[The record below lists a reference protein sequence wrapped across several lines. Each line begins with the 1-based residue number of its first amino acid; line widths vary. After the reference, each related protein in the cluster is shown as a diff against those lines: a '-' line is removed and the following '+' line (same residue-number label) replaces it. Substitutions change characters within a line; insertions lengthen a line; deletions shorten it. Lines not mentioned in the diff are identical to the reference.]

1 MGIAIKLCYNV
12 KTGGDNMYLSFWDC
26 VVCFIKSFI
35 ITMIISPLFILIKIN
50 CDIGVAYCNYLE
62 VPLDFG
68 FTVMSPGLAFEI
80 AFVLSL
86 IEFILIYFIF
96 NKLSRVKFIKKI
108 YNSIYYF

>member
-1 MGIAIKLCYNV
+1 MGIAIKLCYNIE
-12 KTGGDNMYLSFWDC
+12 TGGDNMYLSFWDC
-26 VVCFIKSFI
+26 VLCFIKSFI
-35 ITMIISPLFILIKIN
+35 ITMIISPLFLLIKIN

-68 FTVMSPGLAFEI
+68 FTMMSPGLAFEI

>member
-1 MGIAIKLCYNV
+1 
-12 KTGGDNMYLSFWDC
+12 MYLSFWDY

-35 ITMIISPLFILIKIN
+35 ITMIISPLFVLIKFN
-50 CDIGVAYCNYLE
+50 CDIGVAYCNYLK

-68 FTVMSPGLAFEI
+68 FTMMSPGLAFEI

-96 NKLSRVKFIKKI
+96 NKLSRVKFVKKI
-108 YNSIYYF
+108 YNSIYYL

>member
-1 MGIAIKLCYNV
+1 
-12 KTGGDNMYLSFWDC
+12 
-26 VVCFIKSFI
+26 
-35 ITMIISPLFILIKIN
+35 MIISPLFFLIKIN
-50 CDIGVAYCNYLE
+50 CDIGVAHCNYLE

-68 FTVMSPGLAFEI
+68 FTMMSPGLPFEI

-86 IEFILIYFIF
+86 FEFILIYFIF

>member
-1 MGIAIKLCYNV
+1 MGIVIMLCYNIE
-12 KTGGDNMYLSFWDC
+12 TGGDNMYLSFWDL

-35 ITMIISPLFILIKIN
+35 ITMIISPLFLLIKIN

-68 FTVMSPGLAFEI
+68 FTMMSPGLAFEI

-86 IEFILIYFIF
+86 IEFIFIYFITS
-96 NKLSRVKFIKKI
+96 KLSKTKAIKNLYDKV
-108 YNSIYYF
+108 YYL

>member
-1 MGIAIKLCYNV
+1 MGIAIKLCYNIE
-12 KTGGDNMYLSFWDC
+12 TGGDNMYLSFWDF

-35 ITMIISPLFILIKIN
+35 ITMIITPLFLLIKIN

-68 FTVMSPGLAFEI
+68 FTMMSPGLAFEI

-86 IEFILIYFIF
+86 IEFIFIYFITS
-96 NKLSRVKFIKKI
+96 KLSKTKAIKNLYDKV
-108 YNSIYYF
+108 YYL

>member
-1 MGIAIKLCYNV
+1 
-12 KTGGDNMYLSFWDC
+12 MYLSFWDC

-50 CDIGVAYCNYLE
+50 CDIGVAYCNYLK

-68 FTVMSPGLAFEI
+68 FTMMSPGLAFEI

-96 NKLSRVKFIKKI
+96 NKLSRIKFIKKI